1 MRSGAFHYLMKPFRG
16 EEVVHLAEKAHAQRQ
31 LKRENQF
38 LKSSFRGRYQVDA
51 IVGTSPSAVSL
62 MEAVYRIAET
72 DSPVLLSGETGSG
85 RHLCARVIHSRSD
98 RAGGL
103 FVPAE
108 CSGRETD
115 ELSAEL
121 LGEAGDGESAPPRQ
135 GKIELAHR
143 GTLYLQNLD
152 EAPPQAQ
159 RMVLDFLDRRAART
173 GGGDR
178 DVEYD
183 VRIVASC
190 ERGGEKGGDLLP
202 QLRDAFRAG
211 AISVPPLRERP
222 EDIPL
227 LLHHYLHEANR
238 DRKKVLAGFSQTA
251 MNALCG
257 WGWPGNVKELK
268 ELVQAIAAKKK
279 QGTLVDAADLPTGI
293 LYGRRRR
300 PLDDSPPAPG
310 TPPVRGT

>member
-1 MRSGAFHYLMKPFRG
+1 
-16 EEVVHLAEKAHAQRQ
+16 
-31 LKRENQF
+31 
-38 LKSSFRGRYQVDA
+38 
-51 IVGTSPSAVSL
+51 
-62 MEAVYRIAET
+62 
-72 DSPVLLSGETGSG
+72 
-85 RHLCARVIHSRSD
+85 
-98 RAGGL
+98 
-103 FVPAE
+103 
-108 CSGRETD
+108 
-115 ELSAEL
+115 
-121 LGEAGDGESAPPRQ
+121 
-135 GKIELAHR
+135 
-143 GTLYLQNLD
+143 
-152 EAPPQAQ
+152 
-159 RMVLDFLDRRAART
+159 
-173 GGGDR
+173 
-178 DVEYD
+178 VEYD

-211 AISVPPLRERP
+211 SISVPPLRERP